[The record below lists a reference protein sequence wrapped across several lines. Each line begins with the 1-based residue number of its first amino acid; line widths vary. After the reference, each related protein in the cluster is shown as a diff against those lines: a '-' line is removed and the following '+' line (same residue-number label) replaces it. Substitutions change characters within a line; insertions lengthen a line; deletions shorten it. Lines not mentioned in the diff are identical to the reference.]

1 MGRSEGT
8 FDSGAGE
15 KEDFAAALDYMA
27 AKFPGVRLWAAGFSF
42 GSWVALEAGALDARV
57 SVLIGIAPPV
67 ATSVSGM
74 DYEFPNTLGS
84 TKPKFFVQGEADE
97 VCPLE
102 AMWQFYGRLEEPK
115 ELVVI
120 DAADHLF
127 DGKTQ
132 EVGEALEDLLRDF
145 EE

>member
-1 MGRSEGT
+1 M
-8 FDSGAGE
+8 
-15 KEDFAAALDYMA
+15 
-27 AKFPGVRLWAAGFSF
+27 
-42 GSWVALEAGALDARV
+42 LDAGLACFIELTGPGAVDDRV
-57 SVLIGIAPPV
+57 AALIGIAPPV

-74 DYEFPNTLGS
+74 DYSFPNTLAS
-84 TKPKFFVQGEADE
+84 TKPKFFLQGEADE

-102 AMWQFYGRLEEPK
+102 AMWKFYGRLEEPK

-132 EVGEALEDLLRDF
+132 EAGEALEDLLGDF
-145 EE
+145 ADGTQP